1 MKKRNSILIQQKDVF
16 GELAKSNVLKLIGLG
31 LSAIPLIN
39 SS

>member
-1 MKKRNSILIQQKDVF
+1 MKKKSILIQLKDIF
-16 GELAKSNVLKLIGLG
+16 GELVKSNVLKLIGLG